1 MGLCIAKDNEGLPHD
16 RLATPHTRTSGASL
30 RRTASLALQ
39 LISPEE
45 ILLQLFSAEELVNEL
60 LFHNLALTDKER
72 AILKAAI
79 LQTLR
84 NDPARESL
92 RQRVREVLGVLGKV
106 PGPSDAGQST
116 VAESQPPPPTGEA

>member
-1 MGLCIAKDNEGLPHD
+1 MIVSQLLTPE
-16 RLATPHTRTSGASL
+16 RLAQVYA
-30 RRTASLALQ
+30 AQQALQ

-45 ILLQLFSAEELVNEL
+45 ILLQLFSAEELVNQL

-84 NDPARESL
+84 NEPARESL
-92 RQRVREVLGVLGKV
+92 RQRMREVLGVLGKV
-106 PGPSDAGQST
+106 PGTSGAGQSA
-116 VAESQPPPPTGEA
+116 VAEPTPPSPAGGA